1 MTSGRWQMKVRR
13 GEFWLSH
20 VRHDLSAGDEARR
33 SGGTFT
39 LCFADTDRDI
49 VGVLAV
55 KYLQAALLG
64 VLADTGRDIVGVLEG
79 RFSELATGFDGVAPF
94 AKDFQRV
101 AHRQHADD
109 RERRFFEIPSSEV
122 DARVEEV
129 GGFSQDRDHAEV
141 VEVTLERIQFLF
153 EDIRRRF
160 LLRRRSCLVNECV
173 TTSPVK

>member
-39 LCFADTDRDI
+39 LCFADTD
-49 VGVLAV
+49 
-55 KYLQAALLG
+55 
-64 VLADTGRDIVGVLEG
+64 RDIVGVLEG